1 MNDIQLADKIKRILA
16 DADATAAHG
25 TIMTSHQVQ
34 NQLKAEGGFDIKNDA
49 DHQQYYRL
57 LPYLKDA
64 GVINVVGEWPLKLQL
79 A

>member
-16 DADATAAHG
+16 DAGATAKLG
-25 TIMTSHQVQ
+25 TFITSHQVQ
-34 NQLKAEGGFDIKNDA
+34 DQLKAEGGFDIANGA
-49 DHQQYYRL
+49 DHKQYYQL

-64 GVINVVGEWPLKLQL
+64 GVINVVGEWPLKVQL